1 MSKYLFLFISLF
13 IILWSCSEKK
23 PYIKVGLVA
32 DPQYANKPTSGKRHY
47 SETLWKLEEAID
59 TFNYYEI
66 DFVQNLGDIIDIK
79 WESFDAI
86 LPIYQKLNPGI
97 ENYHLLGNHEFS
109 VDSIHFKSILKRLSM
124 PNYYYSY
131 TKKGWR
137 FIVLDATEYSY
148 YSNALHNNEISQIDL
163 YYKKTK
169 GQPNNNRWNSAIGT
183 TQQKW
188 LKQEIESANL
198 LGQKIIVFSHMPLRP
213 KDDPHNLWNDYD
225 IIEIMEGSSNV
236 IAYINGHN
244 HGGDSK
250 FKNGIHYITLFG
262 MVDTKISSYG
272 ILEFYTDSLLLK
284 GYGNQKNITIKF

>member
-1 MSKYLFLFISLF
+1 MSKYLFLFIFLF

-23 PYIKVGLVA
+23 PYLKVGLVA

-66 DFVQNLGDIIDIK
+66 DFVQNLGDIIDNK

-86 LPIYQKLNPGI
+86 LPIYQKLKPGI
-97 ENYHLLGNHEFS
+97 ENYQLLGNHEFS
-109 VDSIHFKSILKRLSM
+109 VDSIYFKSILKRLSM

-148 YSNALHNNEISQIDL
+148 YSNALHNNEISQIDF
-163 YYKKTK
+163 YYKKTN
-169 GQPNNNRWNSAIGT
+169 GQPNNNLWNSAIGT
-183 TQQKW
+183 AQQKW

-225 IIEIMEGSSNV
+225 IIEILEGSSNV

-272 ILEFYTDSLLLK
+272 ILEFYNDSLLLK